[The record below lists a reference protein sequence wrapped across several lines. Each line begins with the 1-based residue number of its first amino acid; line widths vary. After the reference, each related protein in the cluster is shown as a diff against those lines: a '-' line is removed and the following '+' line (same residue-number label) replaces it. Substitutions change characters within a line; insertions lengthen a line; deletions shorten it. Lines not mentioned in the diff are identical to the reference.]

1 MKKVAYIILIVLI
14 VLHVAGVIVGFLGL
28 ILNVLSQILML
39 KFRRLKPVWDEYMKD
54 SKHIL

>member
-1 MKKVAYIILIVLI
+1 MKKVAYIILI

-39 KFRRLKPVWDEYMKD
+39 KFRRLKPVWEMYLKD
-54 SKHIL
+54 SKYIL